1 MTARTRLFES
11 RIALVER
18 VEWRGSRRVS
28 AEDYSP
34 EFQIAFPC
42 RGVFV
47 WHVEHEAVLSD
58 PNQVLFIRGGEAYRI
73 AHHPP
78 DGFAEVIITPAQSL
92 LRQVAETL
100 GFDLETHPLFSARSR
115 RATPDLQYRC
125 ASFVQEA
132 AGVPRDEFRG
142 DEELVALMR
151 DALAMEPPRRVP
163 APNTRRLIRRTKEY
177 LDAHF
182 TEPVLLSDVATAVDA
197 SPAYLTDVF
206 RRFEGISL
214 HRYLTQLRLA
224 RSLIELPHAAD
235 LTMLALELA
244 FSSHSHFTFAFRRA
258 FGCTPSEYRRRTGRC
273 AESPELTRISA

>member
-18 VEWRGSRRVS
+18 VECRASRPVS

-47 WHVEHEAVLSD
+47 WHVEHDAVLSD

-73 AHHPP
+73 AHRPP
-78 DGFAEVIITPAQSL
+78 DGFVEVIITPAQSL
-92 LRQVAETL
+92 LRQVTETL

-125 ASFVQEA
+125 ASFVQQA
-132 AGVPRDEFRG
+132 AGVPRDEFHG

-163 APNTRRLIRRTKEY
+163 APNTRRLIRRTKKY
-177 LDAHF
+177 STRTSPRAF
-182 TEPVLLSDVATAVDA
+182 CSRTSPLL
-197 SPAYLTDVF
+197 
-206 RRFEGISL
+206 
-214 HRYLTQLRLA
+214 LA
-224 RSLIELPHAAD
+224 RH
-235 LTMLALELA
+235 
-244 FSSHSHFTFAFRRA
+244 R
-258 FGCTPSEYRRRTGRC
+258 
-273 AESPELTRISA
+273 RISRMSFVASRVSPFTDISRSFVSRVR

>member
-1 MTARTRLFES
+1 M
-11 RIALVER
+11 ALVER
-18 VEWRGSRRVS
+18 VEWRGPRRVS

-34 EFQIAFPC
+34 EFQIAFPY
-42 RGVFV
+42 RGTFV
-47 WHVEHEAVLSD
+47 WHVEHDAVLGD

-73 AHHPP
+73 ANHPP
-78 DGFAEVIITPAQSL
+78 DGFAEVIITPAQSS
-92 LRQVAETL
+92 LRQLAETL
-100 GFDLETHPLFSARSR
+100 GFDLETHPLFGARSR
-115 RATPDLQYRC
+115 RATPDLQCRC
-125 ASFVQEA
+125 ASFVQRA
-132 AGVPRDEFRG
+132 AGASRDEFRA
-142 DEELVALMR
+142 DEELVGLMR
-151 DALAMEPPRRVP
+151 AALAMEPPRRV
-163 APNTRRLIRRTKEY
+163 AVANTRRLIRRTKEY

-182 TEPVLLSDVATAVDA
+182 TERVLLADVAAAVGA

-258 FGCTPSEYRRRTGRC
+258 FGCTPSEYRRRTGRR
-273 AESPELTRISA
+273 AESPEVTRISA